1 MAISLSEDEKAQLER
16 ENSLIRDLPGA
27 SGSDQASYYNPV
39 TGQEISA
46 PTDPYHLTRRI
57 KQGWR
62 LGPAP
67 IELKGKW
74 LIREQELKEED
85 DRRQEEFENSD
96 EHKVDL
102 QSQADQFTDAVATAV
117 TKVLEGMGIDPNER
131 GQAHPQTE
139 EEAAKITTTESREDP
154 TVVETNMPLQ
164 LDLFAPTDASSE
176 SETKHEV
183 SPASRPELH
192 LVE

>member
-1 MAISLSEDEKAQLER
+1 VATIPVTPDERAQLER
-16 ENSLIRDLPGA
+16 NDSLIRDLPGS

-67 IELKGKW
+67 TELKGKW

-96 EHKVDL
+96 EHKVNL

-139 EEAAKITTTESREDP
+139 EEASEVDHDA
-154 TVVETNMPLQ
+154 Q
-164 LDLFAPTDASSE
+164 LPLFAPTDAPSE

-183 SPASRPELH
+183 SPASRPGLA